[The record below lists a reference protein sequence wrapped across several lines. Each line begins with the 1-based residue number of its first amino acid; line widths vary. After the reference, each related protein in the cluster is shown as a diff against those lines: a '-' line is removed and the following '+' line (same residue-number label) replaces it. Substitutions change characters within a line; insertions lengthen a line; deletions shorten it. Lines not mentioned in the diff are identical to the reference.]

1 MTIRPSFRGEF
12 KAGEGGKWGGR
23 RHHGSLDQHAQRKGP
38 WSDVTTA
45 TVATQGIDSYAC
57 LAGLR
62 KGVQSMTMSTTQ
74 NEQPPHS
81 TASSPDEAGPTGMP
95 TGLAVLVAV
104 FGFVV
109 MALTLLVKYL
119 ITGTAVRDGL
129 GWVLLSLSIVFGLAM
144 PIAVWRRNHRKK
156 EQ

>member
-1 MTIRPSFRGEF
+1 
-12 KAGEGGKWGGR
+12 
-23 RHHGSLDQHAQRKGP
+23 
-38 WSDVTTA
+38 
-45 TVATQGIDSYAC
+45 
-57 LAGLR
+57 
-62 KGVQSMTMSTTQ
+62 
-74 NEQPPHS
+74 
-81 TASSPDEAGPTGMP
+81 MP

-129 GWVLLSLSIVFGLAM
+129 GWALLSLSIVFGLAM